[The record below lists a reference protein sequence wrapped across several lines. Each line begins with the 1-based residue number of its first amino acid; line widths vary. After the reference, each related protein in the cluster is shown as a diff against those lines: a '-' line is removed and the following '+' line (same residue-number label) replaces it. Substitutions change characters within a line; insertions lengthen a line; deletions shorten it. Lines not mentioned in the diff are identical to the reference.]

1 MTYEINRM
9 YIWRKFELGELSTVI
24 RDVSKYFDVDP
35 VNIDINAHYYTEEG
49 NESKKLKINEIGE
62 ICELGK
68 DPDSVVWGF
77 HDKDHLWH
85 SLSIKGSIDSLTVV
99 LWMQTAEEAANIISL
114 LEKKLNLEKFIEKE
128 LEEDK
133 NEIIPS
139 NYPNNITKE
148 KEQRYLDNNE
158 NLRCFISY
166 RFNPKSKA
174 LVLELTRFLELLNVD
189 VITGLGYEPR
199 KVSEKVLSRLENI
212 DFAIYL
218 ITDEGE
224 STWIRD
230 ELAVSIGK
238 GYNIIPLVEN
248 NAKMENGI
256 LGDWEYVPYETN
268 HIGDTFISLIEAINF
283 IRKH

>member
-49 NESKKLKINEIGE
+49 NESKKLKINEIGG